1 MFDIFLF
8 VLEELI
14 AIHWYIRKTYQTSLY
29 RFNSYHEFNILNKEL
44 IIFNLKFEY
53 VKLYTYTYIQY
64 FKQLILIIGIMY
76 HKTINYWYSY
86 CWFGWISLTYTLYY
100 NIKVRDLGPSYEIL
114 DYNPDIKMGLYKTIG
129 PFMLFSWIL
138 WTLVANSVFL
148 LSIFFLLNRF
158 FWIWFTWKY
167 WYIMTLNSC
176 IEMYLITFFSSLY
189 NTNIFILANFFYLI
203 NVTYMD
209 DIYNSNVN
217 YLNISSIF
225 IYEKYK
231 FLFLWFP
238 WHSFFNYLTIFG
250 IFYILTLFS
259 IYNTDNTYYVVLYM
273 IFLIFLFASNLI
285 ILDLDIFAGLL
296 LLIESVVILMLFFLI
311 IYLTPNINF
320 NIKNQKWKLYM
331 ILFIIVVFLS
341 LYSYLNL
348 GELFFQQFSI
358 TSNFLDEFYETLN
371 ELFINDL
378 TSIFISFYITDSLLL
393 IVVGILLLIA
403 SIICVVLVSFFTKLR
418 NINFKNFL
426 TIFEIAKT
434 CYTFI
439 FLRKQNLTKQGKNM
453 TSTRI
458 FNKKSF
464 NVSNHSE
471 YKEKQDIFEQKKNK
485 NVTK

>member
-1 MFDIFLF
+1 M
-8 VLEELI
+8 V
-14 AIHWYIRKTYQTSLY
+14 
-29 RFNSYHEFNILNKEL
+29 
-44 IIFNLKFEY
+44 
-53 VKLYTYTYIQY
+53 
-64 FKQLILIIGIMY
+64 
-76 HKTINYWYSY
+76 
-86 CWFGWISLTYTLYY
+86 
-100 NIKVRDLGPSYEIL
+100 
-114 DYNPDIKMGLYKTIG
+114 
-129 PFMLFSWIL
+129 
-138 WTLVANSVFL
+138 
-148 LSIFFLLNRF
+148 
-158 FWIWFTWKY
+158 
-167 WYIMTLNSC
+167 
-176 IEMYLITFFSSLY
+176 
-189 NTNIFILANFFYLI
+189 
-203 NVTYMD
+203 
-209 DIYNSNVN
+209 
-217 YLNISSIF
+217 
-225 IYEKYK
+225 
-231 FLFLWFP
+231 
-238 WHSFFNYLTIFG
+238 
-250 IFYILTLFS
+250 
-259 IYNTDNTYYVVLYM
+259 
-273 IFLIFLFASNLI
+273 
-285 ILDLDIFAGLL
+285 
-296 LLIESVVILMLFFLI
+296 
-311 IYLTPNINF
+311 
-320 NIKNQKWKLYM
+320 
-331 ILFIIVVFLS
+331 LFIIVVFLS